1 MEAMT
6 KEISDKGISHKPLST
21 LDRIEDL
28 SFVKD
33 RQSLLSKSPTEEE
46 DRTVEIVRR
55 WHNLGAQLQIARRE
69 TMTCCE
75 ARPGKG
81 DLAVLAVVDR
91 AKFDGYQG
99 VIKEHEQQIAVLEN
113 AIRELDEIDAPH
125 LIQLRHQL
133 GGARS
138 NRANA
143 QKMYQ
148 NWLGD
153 AIKSFPSID
162 AAKAN
167 EAVVQREK
175 ALAEAKAA
183 EDKAVKEI
191 SPKIEQIT
199 SILEAVG
206 C

>member
-1 MEAMT
+1 LIN
-6 KEISDKGISHKPLST
+6 EIGAPL
-21 LDRIEDL
+21 L
-28 SFVKD
+28 
-33 RQSLLSKSPTEEE
+33 
-46 DRTVEIVRR
+46 
-55 WHNLGAQLQIARRE
+55 NQLQ
-69 TMTCCE
+69 
-75 ARPGKG
+75 
-81 DLAVLAVVDR
+81 
-91 AKFDGYQG
+91 
-99 VIKEHEQQIAVLEN
+99 
-113 AIRELDEIDAPH
+113 
-125 LIQLRHQL
+125 HQL

-153 AIKSFPSID
+153 AIKSCASID

-167 EAVVQREK
+167 LAVVQREK

-183 EDKAVKEI
+183 EGKAVKEI
-191 SPKIEQIT
+191 GPKIEQIT